1 MKLVKGVVF
10 VVGVVVVALGVF
22 NGLVVAVSAYFG
34 PFYQGDADQSRN
46 FGLWLVGNGVV
57 VLGAAFSGA
66 VWYCRRLSRWRE

>member
-1 MKLVKGVVF
+1 
-10 VVGVVVVALGVF
+10 VVVALGVF

>member
-1 MKLVKGVVF
+1 RPVSFRPRYAFLGKIGEATTILTPGVV
-10 VVGVVVVALGVF
+10 
-22 NGLVVAVSAYFG
+22 VSAYFG